1 MADKEET
8 YTGLAPEIDEEDV
21 LKSLDALEDLVKG
34 DAKEEKEEKEE
45 SDKDQDDEGEPD
57 EDEDDEDAE
66 KSFGSDFEETE
77 EIQKAVEVSAFLAD
91 LVDSVRAS
99 IDDLRKAV
107 TVEIGEMKK
116 SLTDMRGFQA
126 TAIDRLA
133 KAMSGET
140 EKVTGLVT
148 GMEDLRKSLEDF
160 GNSPAR
166 PRKSTLKVIEKS
178 FNQEGDGEPVLR
190 KSQIVDRLVRLAQ
203 QRDSGVSL
211 LDVTKFEMSGE
222 LRPEL
227 MDRIRNQ

>member
-8 YTGLAPEIDEEDV
+8 YTGLTPEVDEEDV
-21 LKSLDALEDLVKG
+21 LKSLDTLEDLVKG
-34 DAKEEKEEKEE
+34 DVKDEEEDDE
-45 SDKDQDDEGEPD
+45 DQDDDGEPD
-57 EDEDDEDAE
+57 ENEDEDTE

-91 LVDSVRAS
+91 LVDSVRTS
-99 IDDLRKAV
+99 IDDLRKSV
-107 TVEIGEMKK
+107 TVEITEMKK

-178 FNQEGDGEPVLR
+178 FNQEGEGEPVLR

-211 LDVTKFEMSGE
+211 LDVTKFEMNGE
-222 LRPEL
+222 LRPEI
-227 MDRIRNQ
+227 MDRIRNA

>member
-1 MADKEET
+1 MADKEKT

-34 DAKEEKEEKEE
+34 DAKEEKEEPDE
-45 SDKDQDDEGEPD
+45 DQDDEGEPD
-57 EDEDDEDAE
+57 EDDEDEDAE

-160 GNSPAR
+160 GNGPAS

-178 FNQEGDGEPVLR
+178 FNQEGEGEPLR

>member
-8 YTGLAPEIDEEDV
+8 YTGLTPEIDEEDV

-34 DAKEEKEEKEE
+34 GAKEEEEEPDE
-45 SDKDQDDEGEPD
+45 DEGKSEPD
-57 EDEDDEDAE
+57 EDEDEDEE

-91 LVDSVRAS
+91 LVDSVRTS

-126 TAIDRLA
+126 KAIDRLA

-178 FNQEGDGEPVLR
+178 FNQEGEGEPVLR

-211 LDVTKFEMSGE
+211 LDVTKFEMNGE

>member
-8 YTGLAPEIDEEDV
+8 YTGLTPEVDEEDV
-21 LKSLDALEDLVKG
+21 LKSLDTLEDLVKG
-34 DAKEEKEEKEE
+34 DVKDEEENDE
-45 SDKDQDDEGEPD
+45 DQDDDGEPD
-57 EDEDDEDAE
+57 ENEDEDTE

-91 LVDSVRAS
+91 LVDSVRTS
-99 IDDLRKAV
+99 IDDLRKSV
-107 TVEIGEMKK
+107 TVEITEIKK

-178 FNQEGDGEPVLR
+178 FNQEGEGEPVLR

-211 LDVTKFEMSGE
+211 LDVTKFEMNGE

-227 MDRIRNQ
+227 MDRIRNA

>member
-8 YTGLAPEIDEEDV
+8 YTGLTPEVDEEDV
-21 LKSLDALEDLVKG
+21 LKSLDTLEDLVKG
-34 DAKEEKEEKEE
+34 DVKDEEENDE
-45 SDKDQDDEGEPD
+45 DQDDDGEPD
-57 EDEDDEDAE
+57 ENEDEDTE

-99 IDDLRKAV
+99 IDDLRKSV
-107 TVEIGEMKK
+107 TVEITEMKK

-178 FNQEGDGEPVLR
+178 FNQEGEGEPVLR

-203 QRDSGVSL
+203 QRDSGVSP
-211 LDVTKFEMSGE
+211 LDVTKFEMNGE

>member
-1 MADKEET
+1 MADKEKT

-34 DAKEEKEEKEE
+34 DAKEEKEEPDE
-45 SDKDQDDEGEPD
+45 DQDDEGEPD
-57 EDEDDEDAE
+57 EDDEDEDAE

-160 GNSPAR
+160 GNGPAR

-178 FNQEGDGEPVLR
+178 FNQEGEGEPLR